1 MVVYTVIC
9 EDIALFDH
17 KQLLICNERS
27 LSLQGFTELRI
38 NITKNFNFSNF
49 TTLPTWI
56 NRVWG

>member
-49 TTLPTWI
+49 TTLPI
-56 NRVWG
+56 